1 MHEQFAQG
9 DLLIERVDA
18 NVLTGVIVEPDRGVT
33 VLAEGEATGHRHA
46 IYDAVIMFRDD
57 SLAREIPSDLYAGH
71 LQVQAAFA
79 RVEHDEHDT
88 ITLPR
93 GTYRVTRQRELQPKD
108 AELIAD

>member
-1 MHEQFAQG
+1 M
-9 DLLIERVDA
+9 
-18 NVLTGVIVEPDRGVT
+18 
-33 VLAEGEATGHRHA
+33 
-46 IYDAVIMFRDD
+46 YRDD
-57 SLAREIPSDLYAGH
+57 SLARDIPSDLYAGH

-108 AELIAD
+108 AELVVD